1 MPQNASIAS
10 PFKRLRMIETDRMI
24 LRARRSVEV
33 GTAMRACRLLG
44 IVLLAGA
51 GLAKADVT
59 LGKVKARACAVC
71 HGAMG
76 IAVAPDTPHLAG
88 QPERYLG
95 EQLKAYRSGKR
106 THDVMS
112 LMAKPLTDDDIRDLS
127 EWFSSLTIEVKPAP

>member
-1 MPQNASIAS
+1 
-10 PFKRLRMIETDRMI
+10 MIEIDRLMSRTRTFI
-24 LRARRSVEV
+24 EL
-33 GTAMRACRLLG
+33 GTAMKACRLLG
-44 IVLLAGA
+44 VVLLAGA

-59 LGKVKARACAVC
+59 LGKAKARACAVC
-71 HGAMG
+71 HGVMG

-127 EWFSSLTIEVKPAP
+127 EWFASLTIEVKPAQ